1 MTQLKDDADAAQ
13 LSDSD
18 NSGEDVQSDVTR
30 KKRRETKQKK
40 KKEHHHRN
48 GFNQPTR
55 DGQSNFKAF
64 TGQRIAQPSGKAGG
78 A

>member
-1 MTQLKDDADAAQ
+1 MTQLKDDADAAK

-18 NSGEDVQSDVTR
+18 NSGEDIQGDVTR
-30 KKRRETKQKK
+30 KKRRETKEMK

-48 GFNQPTR
+48 GSNQPTR
-55 DGQSNFKAF
+55 DAQSNFKAF
-64 TGQRIAQPSGKAGG
+64 TSQRIAQPSGKAGG